1 MRVWLVNPPVI
12 RDRPTGIGSVVQ
24 NMFYNS
30 PPLGLAYLA
39 AVLEGDGHR
48 CFITDSPVMQ
58 LTVRDLPGMAR
69 ELRPDLV
76 GITSSTPY
84 FVSAVEAAE
93 AIRAELG
100 PRVPICIGGPHFNAN
115 PDLLLE
121 HHVFDF
127 GVQGEG
133 EYTLQ
138 DAVQELEA
146 GRGVHDVIGTVVRD
160 GDRLHFAPP
169 RPLLDDLSPL
179 PLPSRH
185 LLPIDRYVPLPND
198 EYRLPKT
205 AMITSRGCPY
215 HCIFCAHHTFGHR
228 HRTNG
233 ARRVVEEMHQVVRR
247 YGVRD
252 VAFVDSLFT
261 PNRKRVDDL
270 LTAMERDP
278 PGVSWTCSCRAN
290 LLDEEMLRRMK
301 ANGCWKIRIA
311 IESGNEQILK
321 TIKKQVSK
329 EQFAETVRIADMLGI
344 QVKAFFMIGHIG
356 DTAETIEETIDFA
369 CSLPLVDVTAQIN
382 TPLPGTPQYEMAKDA
397 GTLVTE
403 DASHYSF
410 FEPVFVPEGLTGKQL
425 NDYLQS
431 FYRRFYL
438 RPSLIRRRLRE
449 VKRPYDLAKYF
460 RALPL
465 VANVMFTNRYQAIG
479 ETEHPPC
486 PDPG

>member
-1 MRVWLVNPPVI
+1 MRVWLINPPVI
-12 RDRPTGIGSVVQ
+12 RERPTSIGSVVQ

-48 CFITDSPVMQ
+48 CFITDSPVEQ
-58 LTVRDLPGMAR
+58 LTVRDLPAMAR
-69 ELRPDLV
+69 ELRPDIV

-84 FVSAVEAAE
+84 FVSAVDTAQAL
-93 AIRAELG
+93 RAELG
-100 PRVPICIGGPHFNAN
+100 SKVTLCIGGPHFNAS
-115 PDLLLE
+115 PDLLLQ
-121 HHVFDF
+121 HHEFDF
-127 GVQGEG
+127 GVRGEG

-138 DAVQELEA
+138 EAVQEIEA
-146 GRGVHDVIGTVVRD
+146 GRRPDDVPGVVVRH
-160 GDRLHFAPP
+160 GDELHFAAP

-179 PLPSRH
+179 PMPARH
-185 LLPIDRYVPLPND
+185 LLPIDKYVPLPND

-215 HCIFCAHHTFGHR
+215 QCIFCAHHTFGHR
-228 HRTNG
+228 HRTNR
-233 ARRVVEEMHQVVRR
+233 AERVVEEMHQVVGR

-261 PNRKRVDDL
+261 PNRNRVNAL
-270 LTAMERDP
+270 LTAMEKDP

-290 LLDEEMLRRMK
+290 LLSEDMLRRMK

-311 IESGNEQILK
+311 IESGNEEVLK
-321 TIKKQVSK
+321 TIKKQVTK
-329 EQFAETVRIADMLGI
+329 EQFAETVHIADRLGI

-382 TPLPGTPQYEMAKDA
+382 TPLPGTPQYEMARSA

-410 FEPVFVPEGLTGKQL
+410 FEPVFVPEGMTGEQL
-425 NDYLQS
+425 NGYLRT

-438 RPSLIRRRLRE
+438 RPSLVRRRLRE
-449 VKRPYDLAKYF
+449 VRRPYDLAKYF

-465 VANVMFTNRYQAIG
+465 VANVMFTNRYESIG
-479 ETEHPPC
+479 ETEHAPC
-486 PDPG
+486 TEPG